1 MANFDFLSSART
13 SKQVEEIKTALV
25 NQVNAG
31 VINEAQLL
39 KLIELIKD
47 ARRLRTAL
55 KYL

>member
-1 MANFDFLSSART
+1 MANFDFLASART
-13 SKQVEEIKTALV
+13 SQQVEEIKTALV

>member
-1 MANFDFLSSART
+1 MANFDFLASART
-13 SKQVEEIKTALV
+13 SQKVEEIKTALV

-39 KLIELIKD
+39 KIIELIKD

-55 KYL
+55 TFL